1 MKRILP
7 FLLLL
12 TVYTTVG
19 AQTIKILAYSKTN
32 GYRHKSIPA
41 AKEALTVLAKE
52 NNWEINFTEDSL
64 LFDNYKSLRK
74 YNAIVFV
81 MTTGKIFDSVE
92 AQSFEKYLEK
102 GGGLLTLHT
111 GTDCEQHWD
120 WYMKTI
126 GAQFKNHPKQQQAK
140 FLVVDSTHPATKLL
154 PKDWV
159 VLDELYNFTAPVSV
173 DEHPLIEVDE
183 TSYTGGTM
191 SGKHPLVWCRQV
203 KKGRL
208 FQSAIGHTDNFYKDP
223 KMLQFI
229 KGAVLWVAK
238 KGGK

>member
-1 MKRILP
+1 MKKLLA
-7 FLLLL
+7 LLLL
-12 TVYTTVG
+12 FVVYHIAG
-19 AQTIKILAYSKTN
+19 AQTIRLLAYSKTN

-41 AKEALTVLAKE
+41 AKEALTMLAKD
-52 NNWEINFTEDSL
+52 NNWEITFTEDSL
-64 LFDNYKSLRK
+64 SFNDYKSLKK
-74 YNAIVFV
+74 YDAIVFV

-92 AQSFEKYLEK
+92 EHSFEKYLEK

-126 GAQFKNHPKQQQAK
+126 GAQFKGHPKQQKAR
-140 FLVVDSTHPATKLL
+140 FVVVDSTHQATKLL
-154 PKDWV
+154 PKEWIA
-159 VLDELYNFTAPVSV
+159 LDELYNFAAPVSV

-191 SGKHPLVWCRQV
+191 NGKHPLVWWQQV

-208 FQSAIGHTDNFYKDP
+208 LQSAIGHTDDFYKDP

-238 KGGK
+238 KRGQ